1 MEQTEQ
7 FEYKWDEANG
17 RLQLW
22 AKTTASTI
30 AKTAS
35 GEFFCYFAIH
45 EASSKE
51 SCSLFI
57 FHHFIYLFC
66 ISYPILYF
74 YFISFHFLLSSH
86 FLHLFIFFF
95 EGIYRFSLAN
105 IHLEKLVVFKNAIKK
120 IIKSPYSM

>member
-30 AKTAS
+30 AKTVS

-51 SCSLFI
+51 SCFLFI
-57 FHHFIYLFC
+57 FYHFIYLFC
-66 ISYPILYF
+66 ISYPIFLFLF
-74 YFISFHFLLSSH
+74 YFISFPSFFSFSSFNFLKVSTVFLLQTP
-86 FLHLFIFFF
+86 I
-95 EGIYRFSLAN
+95 
-105 IHLEKLVVFKNAIKK
+105 
-120 IIKSPYSM
+120 